1 MNYLFNNL
9 KKKTFEIFC
18 SIPASQRM
26 KVSFRLLG
34 SHTMVRARIGILI
47 CLYLIT
53 ESYCLQGLQPR
64 MCDYLL
70 KISFFKREEEY

>member
-9 KKKTFEIFC
+9 KKTFEIFY

-26 KVSFRLLG
+26 KVRFRLLG
-34 SHTMVRARIGILI
+34 SHTMVRAKIGILI

-53 ESYCLQGLQPR
+53 ESYCLQGLQLS
-64 MCDYLL
+64 M
-70 KISFFKREEEY
+70 